1 MGVLK
6 IATEKLLLVAGIVWM
21 IAGLNIANIGIGAY
35 LHEAGWIFWVL
46 LVGTVVIF
54 IVFHIFV
61 FTKMVGKHAN
71 RIRGYADD
79 RTHIWKFFD
88 KKGYLIMAFMMG
100 GGIALRL
107 SGLVPE
113 WFIAF
118 FYTGLGLALAV
129 AGISFIIRYFKSSD
143 PSCPVVPKGAGAGKT
158 TSTKQ

>member
-1 MGVLK
+1 MGILK

-46 LVGTVVIF
+46 LVGAIVIF
-54 IVFHIFV
+54 VVFHIFI
-61 FTKMVGKHAN
+61 FTKMVGKHAA
-71 RIRGYADD
+71 RIRGYEDD

-88 KKGYLIMAFMMG
+88 KKGYIVMAIMMG
-100 GGIALRL
+100 GGIALRM

-118 FYTGLGLALAV
+118 FYTGLGLALVV
-129 AGISFIIRYFKSSD
+129 AGVSFLLRYFRSSA
-143 PSCPVVPKGAGAGKT
+143 PSCPVVPNGTAKT
-158 TSTKQ
+158 EKTSTKQ

>member
-1 MGVLK
+1 MGILK

-46 LVGTVVIF
+46 LVGTIVIF
-54 IVFHIFV
+54 VVFHIFI
-61 FTKMVGKHAN
+61 FTKMVGKHAA
-71 RIRGYADD
+71 RIRGYEDD

-88 KKGYLIMAFMMG
+88 KKGYIVMAIMMG
-100 GGIALRL
+100 GGIALRM

-118 FYTGLGLALAV
+118 FYTGLGLALVV
-129 AGISFIIRYFKSSD
+129 AGVSFLLRYETMTG
-143 PSCPVVPKGAGAGKT
+143 CTAGC
-158 TSTKQ
+158 SFRRVRLL